1 MKKAEASLEAI
12 WTVLEGEFASGQP
25 VIDASPSGVEVAA
38 GEVLIGVDNTGCR
51 QLLVPLQA
59 GEPFADDLSGGSV
72 HLVRIAHGGVNFLCA
87 VCLSRD
93 LDDVFSQFAYELLG
107 SLSGEKNAAKIVLSE
122 LDRWRQLFS
131 DAPRTL
137 LSDPKI
143 IGLLAE
149 LQMLESIVA
158 KDPSRRIAS
167 WTGPNGSEHDFRS
180 GAVAIEVKAT
190 GVREG
195 RRVSISSV
203 DQLQAPEGGSLHLAH
218 SQYSPDSSGDS
229 LPDAIDRVIAL
240 NVLRTDLYKQLEL
253 VGYHLGQR
261 EEYLE
266 KRFALIERRVYD
278 VSDSSFPRITRSSFA
293 IGDLPPGT
301 LKLTYQVDLSNEP
314 PVPLSAVAVKALIA
328 KIAKWS

>member
-1 MKKAEASLEAI
+1 MKRAEASLEAI
-12 WTVLEGEFASGQP
+12 WTVLAGEFASGQAA
-25 VIDASPSGVEVAA
+25 IDASPSGVEVAA
-38 GEVLIGVDNTGCR
+38 GDVLIGIDNSGCR
-51 QLLVPLQA
+51 QLLVPLQP

-72 HLVRIAHGGVNFLCA
+72 HLVRVAHEGVNYLCA

-93 LDDVFSQFAYELLG
+93 LDDVFSQFADELLG
-107 SLSGEKNAAKIVLSE
+107 ALSGEKNAAKVVLSE

-137 LSDPKI
+137 LSDAKI

-149 LQMLESIVA
+149 LQMLESIVTE
-158 KDPSRRIAS
+158 DPSRRITS
-167 WTGPNGSEHDFRS
+167 WTGPSGSEHDFRA

-195 RRVSISSV
+195 RLVSISSV

-218 SQYSPDSSGDS
+218 FKYSPDSSGDS
-229 LPDAIDRVIAL
+229 LPDAIDRVLGL
-240 NVLRTDLYKQLEL
+240 NVLRSEFYKQLES
-253 VGYHLGQR
+253 VGYHLGQT

-266 KRFALIERRVYD
+266 KRFALVERRVYD
-278 VSDSSFPRITRSSFA
+278 LSDAAFPRITRSSFVV
-293 IGDLPPGT
+293 GDLPPGT
-301 LKLTYQVDLSNEP
+301 LKLTYQIDLSNEP
-314 PVPLSAVAVKALIA
+314 PFPLSTGVVKALIA